1 MESGFRATN
10 LDQANKRINKLLAIV
25 LALGGVAL
33 ILSICLILQS
43 KIVILQAPGM
53 INDAQIEKSTM
64 DKSSQR
70 AVLIAVTSN
79 LSQINP
85 ANYEYQKT
93 FVQSF
98 FSPEAYTKISK
109 EIDLRV
115 KQLID
120 QRELGSYYF
129 IFKRYEYD
137 SKLNKHFVVGDVHT
151 VNAAK
156 DSAEPYVFEYDM
168 KIENYRP
175 VIDALK
181 LYKGEIMH
189 NTAWL
194 DNQEANARNR

>member
-1 MESGFRATN
+1 MESGFRASN
-10 LDQANKRINKLLAIV
+10 LDQANKRINKLLVIV
-25 LALGGVAL
+25 LALGGIAL
-33 ILSICLILQS
+33 ILSVCLMLQS

-70 AVLIAVTSN
+70 AVLVAVTSN

-85 ANYEYQKT
+85 TNYEYQKN

-137 SKLNKHFVVGDVHT
+137 AKLNKHFVVGDVHT

-156 DSAEPYVFEYDM
+156 DTAEPYVFEYDM

-181 LYKGEIMH
+181 LYKGEIIH
-189 NTAWL
+189 NSAWL